1 MAEVRAVS
9 HYNSDQHILLVG
21 EGDFSFAASLASEFK
36 NAPHLVATSLDSFG
50 YLSLSL
56 CAHMHTFGN
65 EFQQR
70 IRCSNED
77 PAAKVPV
84 TFRRSLKQME
94 EAGVEVMH
102 GVNIRSMVNDDRLLH
117 RRFDRIV
124 YNFPHS
130 GFLEKHAETS
140 NAVIKRH
147 RRLLSAFFNNASK
160 LLRPGG
166 EVHVTDHVRL
176 PYTKWDIENLAR
188 SNRLQLEACP
198 LFKRD
203 LYDGYV
209 NRRGAGAH
217 WGRTFPIHNAAT
229 YIFCTA

>member
-36 NAPHLVATSLDSFG
+36 NAPHLLATSLDSLETLLQK
-50 YLSLSL
+50 YP
-56 CAHMHTFGN
+56 ATF
-65 EFQQR
+65 Q
-70 IRCSNED
+70 
-77 PAAKVPV
+77 
-84 TFRRSLKQME
+84 RSLKQMK

-102 GVNIRSMVNDDRLLH
+102 DIDIRTMVNDGRLRH

-130 GFLEKHAETS
+130 GFLQKHAETS

-147 RRLLSAFFNNASK
+147 KRLLSAFFNNACK

-166 EVHVTDHVRL
+166 EVHVTHHMRF
-176 PYTKWDIENLAR
+176 PYTKWNIVDLAK
-188 SNRLQLEACP
+188 SNGLQLKACP

-203 LYDGYV
+203 LFHGYM

-229 YIFCTA
+229 YIFCTAET

>member
-36 NAPHLVATSLDSFG
+36 NAPHLVATSLDS
-50 YLSLSL
+50 LETL
-56 CAHMHTFGN
+56 
-65 EFQQR
+65 QQ
-70 IRCSNED
+70 
-77 PAAKVPV
+77 KYPV
-84 TFRRSLKQME
+84 TFRRSLKQMK

-102 GVNIRSMVNDDRLLH
+102 GVDIRSMVNDDRLLH
-117 RRFDRIV
+117 RCFDRIV

-147 RRLLSAFFNNASK
+147 RRLLSAFFDNASK
-160 LLRPGG
+160 LLRPDG
-166 EVHVTDHVRL
+166 EVHVTHHVRL
-176 PYTKWDIENLAR
+176 PYTKWDIENLAK

>member
-1 MAEVRAVS
+1 M
-9 HYNSDQHILLVG
+9 
-21 EGDFSFAASLASEFK
+21 K
-36 NAPHLVATSLDSFG
+36 
-50 YLSLSL
+50 
-56 CAHMHTFGN
+56 
-65 EFQQR
+65 
-70 IRCSNED
+70 
-77 PAAKVPV
+77 
-84 TFRRSLKQME
+84 
-94 EAGVEVMH
+94 EAGVQIMH
-102 GVNIRSMVNDDRLLH
+102 GVDIRTMVDDDRLSR

-124 YNFPHS
+124 YNFPHA

-166 EVHVTDHVRL
+166 EVHVTHHVRF
-176 PYTKWDIENLAR
+176 PYTKWNIENLAK

-203 LYDGYV
+203 LHDGYV

-229 YIFCTA
+229 FIFCNA